1 MLKIY
6 CSSCMHVTVLR
17 HGNWSS
23 VPWADV
29 KVGDFV
35 KVTSSQFF
43 PADLVLLSS
52 RSEVPAY
59 LIDILLWSVFC
70 CLSNFFSSFG
80 FYLTKSEL
88 NL

>member
-1 MLKIY
+1 
-6 CSSCMHVTVLR
+6 MHVTVLR

-59 LIDILLWSVFC
+59 LIDILLGRFFAVC
-70 CLSNFFSSFG
+70 PTFFSSFG
-80 FYLTKSEL
+80 FFSDKI
-88 NL
+88 

>member
-1 MLKIY
+1 
-6 CSSCMHVTVLR
+6 MHVTVLR

-59 LIDILLWSVFC
+59 LIDILLWSVFLLFVQRFFFVWI
-70 CLSNFFSSFG
+70 LSD
-80 FYLTKSEL
+80 KI
-88 NL
+88 